1 MRTGEAVSLLVSI
14 DFAYLRKSCLLLKF
28 NRRWGFGGAVVE
40 DAVYAFD
47 FVDDAVGDG
56 LKEGPR
62 EGGAFGGHEVGGKD
76 GPEGDGVVVSAAIA
90 HDADRAQVGEGGEV
104 LA

>member
-1 MRTGEAVSLLVSI
+1 MLKRCIFQQFYYKNS
-14 DFAYLRKSCLLLKF
+14 FFPLLKL
-28 NRRWGFGGAVVE
+28 NRRRGLTCAVVE

-47 FVDDAVGDG
+47 FIDDAVGDG
-56 LKEGPR
+56 LEDGPG
-62 EGGAFGGHEVGGKD
+62 EGGAFGGHEVGGED